1 MEGMCQYES
10 LIDGTLSLRDL
21 GIMNDALDARDE
33 NMRRREAAT
42 PKPPQR

>member
-10 LIDGTLSLRDL
+10 LVNGVLSLRDL

-33 NMRRREAAT
+33 NIRRREAAT
-42 PKPPQR
+42 PKTPQR